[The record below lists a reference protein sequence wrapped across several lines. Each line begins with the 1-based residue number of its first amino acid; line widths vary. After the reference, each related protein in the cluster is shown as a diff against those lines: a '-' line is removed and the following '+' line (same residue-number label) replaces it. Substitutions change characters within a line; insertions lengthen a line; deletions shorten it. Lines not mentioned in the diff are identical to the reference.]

1 MSTCSTHPLLLPV
14 LIYSS
19 YCSKLRSQLQQIRDQ
34 IDTVERETGQVLK
47 VSSNGTESAAQSE
60 NASES
65 TYESL
70 HRILV
75 EQHSK
80 LSRGLSEFVKEMGP
94 ACENALSTIEVVGLK
109 QLAISEVA
117 HHDVKL
123 FVSILLT
130 AARFDLLH
138 RERLLSRVSI
148 QLQVVSTYNVITCH
162 VKSTNKVFSQ
172 LYNLMQ
178 QKISNQAMQENTHMK
193 NIATLTLRDSSAM
206 KSIALLTM
214 VFLPST
220 AIAVS
225 THLLSNHNIANL
237 LPIYQSIFSI
247 SSFFQASADGSGLLV
262 SDKFW
267 IFWVVSLPITFVVV
281 VIWVAWT
288 QRKEIVEYVADW
300 RRRRHENAVSKPQPD
315 SEKGPLGTA
324 SIKSH

>member
-14 LIYSS
+14 LIYSA
-19 YCSKLRSQLQQIRDQ
+19 YCSKLRSQLYQVRDQ
-34 IDTVERETGQVLK
+34 IDTVQRETGQVLK
-47 VSSNGTESAAQSE
+47 ISSNGTESATQSE
-60 NASES
+60 DTSQS

-75 EQHSK
+75 EQHAK
-80 LSRGLSEFVKEMGP
+80 LTNGLSDFITEMGP
-94 ACENALSTIEVVGLK
+94 ACENALSTIEVAGLEK
-109 QLAISEVA
+109 MAISEIA

-130 AARFDLLH
+130 AARFDLQS
-138 RERLLSRVSI
+138 RERLLGRVSI
-148 QLQVVSTYNVITCH
+148 QLQVVSTCNVITCH
-162 VKSTNKVFSQ
+162 VKNTNRVFSQ

-178 QKISNQAMQENTHMK
+178 QKISNQAMHENTLMK
-193 NIATLTLRDSSAM
+193 NIATLTLKDSSAM

-225 THLLSNHNIANL
+225 THLLSNHNIADM
-237 LPIYQSIFSI
+237 LPIYQTIFSI
-247 SSFFQASADGSGLLV
+247 SSFFQAGADGSGLFV

-267 IFWVVSLPITFVVV
+267 VFWVVSLPITFVVV
-281 VIWVAWT
+281 MIWVAWT
-288 QRKEIVEYVADW
+288 QRTEIVGYVTDW

-315 SEKGPLGTA
+315 SEKGPLGTTN
-324 SIKSH
+324 IKSH

>member
-14 LIYSS
+14 LIYSA
-19 YCSKLRSQLQQIRDQ
+19 YCFKLRSQLYLIRDQ

-47 VSSNGTESAAQSE
+47 VYSNGTESSVQSE
-60 NASES
+60 IASQS

-70 HRILV
+70 HKTLV
-75 EQHSK
+75 EESAA
-80 LSRGLSEFVKEMGP
+80 LTNGLSEFIKEMGP
-94 ACENALSTIEVVGLK
+94 ACENALSTLEVAGLK
-109 QLAISEVA
+109 KMAISENA

-123 FVSILLT
+123 FVTVLST
-130 AARFDLLH
+130 AARYDLQI
-138 RERLLSRVSI
+138 RERLLGRVSI
-148 QLQVVSTYNVITCH
+148 QLQVVRICNAITCH
-162 VKSTNKVFSQ
+162 VKSTNRVFSQ

-214 VFLPST
+214 IFLPST

-225 THLLSNHNIANL
+225 THLLSNHNIADL
-237 LPIYQSIFSI
+237 LPICQSIFSM
-247 SSFFQASADGSGLLV
+247 SSFFQPGADGSGLFV

-281 VIWVAWT
+281 MIWVAWT
-288 QRKEIVEYVADW
+288 QRKEIAEYVADW